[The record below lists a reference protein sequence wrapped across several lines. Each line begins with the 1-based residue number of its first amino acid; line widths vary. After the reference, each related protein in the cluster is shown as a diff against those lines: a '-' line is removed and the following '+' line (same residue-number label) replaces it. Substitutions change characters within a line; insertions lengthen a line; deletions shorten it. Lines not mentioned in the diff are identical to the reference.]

1 MVKEHLQ
8 QEIATTIRK
17 KAFTEENLKKK
28 LIEESN
34 EKNIYVYIIV
44 SIIYINEI
52 NEIFLKMEKGRQ
64 TTI

>member
-28 LIEESN
+28 LIEELN

-52 NEIFLKMEKGRQ
+52 NEIF
-64 TTI
+64 